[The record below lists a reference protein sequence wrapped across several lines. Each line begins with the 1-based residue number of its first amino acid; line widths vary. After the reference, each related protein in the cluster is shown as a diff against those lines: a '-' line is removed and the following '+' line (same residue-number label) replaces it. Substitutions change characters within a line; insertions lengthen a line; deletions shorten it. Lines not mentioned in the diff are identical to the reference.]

1 MEAPTGGKALAEGDT
16 HSEQDHTENE
26 QEQEYALPAPGV
38 GHAAACHGGRY
49 GREVVD
55 GAEDGYELGE
65 LAARVYVGG
74 DGAGEHDSPRASDA
88 LKKTRCR
95 KGCYGCGETADYG
108 CRDEHSERE
117 DEHPL
122 AATLVAGG
130 AEKKLP
136 GCQPHHAESEAELH
150 CRRVAAEHF
159 GHLREGREIHV
170 DYKGPEGREEPEED
184 YEIDVVSF

>member
-1 MEAPTGGKALAEGDT
+1 M
-16 HSEQDHTENE
+16 
-26 QEQEYALPAPGV
+26 
-38 GHAAACHGGRY
+38 GHAAACHGRRY

-74 DGAGEHDSPRASDA
+74 DGAGEHDSPRAADA

-95 KGCYGCGETADYG
+95 KGRYGCGETADYG
-108 CRDEHSERE
+108 CGDEDRERE
-117 DEHPL
+117 YEHGL
-122 AATLVAGG
+122 AAVFVAGRP
-130 AEKKLP
+130 EKKLP
-136 GCQPHHAESEAELH
+136 GGESHHAESQAELYG
-150 CRRVAAEHF
+150 RRVAAEHF

-170 DYKGPEGREEPEED
+170 DNERPEGREEPEED